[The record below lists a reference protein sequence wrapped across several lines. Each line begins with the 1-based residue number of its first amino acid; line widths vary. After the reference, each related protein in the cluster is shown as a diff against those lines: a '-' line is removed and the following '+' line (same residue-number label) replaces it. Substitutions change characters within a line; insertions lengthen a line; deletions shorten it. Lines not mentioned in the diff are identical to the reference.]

1 MGDRPVTSLRSIAPP
16 DIPPERMAIGLT
28 GNPGAGKSTVAR
40 WMEAAGARIVD
51 ADVIGHRLLEPD
63 SPVFNEVAREFG
75 PSIFQADGKIDR
87 RALARMVFQT
97 PDRLRR
103 LNELIHP
110 VLVEEITNRIE
121 RFRRSNEMG
130 PLVVDAALIYEWGL
144 NGLLDAVIAVTAPP
158 TERQQ
163 RLQAERGIPSEDFL
177 RMDAA
182 QMQESD
188 KVRQA
193 DAVFHNHGDL
203 DALRRQVDRFMNR

>member
-1 MGDRPVTSLRSIAPP
+1 
-16 DIPPERMAIGLT
+16 MAIGVT

-40 WMEAAGARIVD
+40 WMETAGARIVD
-51 ADVIGHRLLEPD
+51 ADAIGHRLLEPD
-63 SPVFNEVAREFG
+63 SPVFSDVVREFG
-75 PSIFQADGKIDR
+75 ASILQADGKIDR
-87 RALARMVFQT
+87 RALARVVFQM

-121 RFRRSNEMG
+121 RFRRSNETG
-130 PLVVDAALIYEWGL
+130 PLIVDAALIYEWGL
-144 NGLLDAVIAVTAPP
+144 NGLLDAVIAVTAPL

-182 QMQESD
+182 QMPESD

-193 DAVFHNHGDL
+193 DAVFYNQGDL
-203 DALRRQVDRFMNR
+203 DVLRRQVDRFMNR